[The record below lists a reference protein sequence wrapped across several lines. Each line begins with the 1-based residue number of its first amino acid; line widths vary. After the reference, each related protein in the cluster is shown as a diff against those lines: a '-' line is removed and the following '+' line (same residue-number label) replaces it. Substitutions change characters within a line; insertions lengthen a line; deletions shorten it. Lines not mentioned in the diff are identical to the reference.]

1 MVTTKS
7 PAKKAPAKKA
17 TTVKPKTTTQPAKK
31 STDNTST
38 STTCIV
44 DNGGWQ
50 IKYGLL
56 TTSKPSTMPNCT
68 ARPPHQLTVLA
79 GDEILRMKNLS
90 QLVYNHP
97 LERGMIVDGSTQ
109 CAVWSRLLNVCGVNI
124 LPSPLA
130 SNKAGG
136 SKKMLAT
143 NVNSNNVQAV
153 LLEPPFV
160 PSVIS
165 EGVDK
170 ILFRELGVG
179 RVVKV
184 LGGCMA
190 AVKYLQEGCGPKRS
204 FDDKTQVD
212 DVNSNET
219 NWINDNTKCCCVVD
233 SGHSFTH
240 VIPTQSEAAVV
251 SHNLLLSNVYIHL
264 LRWYLNSNFT

>member
-1 MVTTKS
+1 
-7 PAKKAPAKKA
+7 
-17 TTVKPKTTTQPAKK
+17 
-31 STDNTST
+31 
-38 STTCIV
+38 
-44 DNGGWQ
+44 
-50 IKYGLL
+50 
-56 TTSKPSTMPNCT
+56 
-68 ARPPHQLTVLA
+68 
-79 GDEILRMKNLS
+79 MKNLS

-136 SKKMLAT
+136 SKKMLVT
-143 NVNSNNVQAV
+143 NVNSNNVQVV

-251 SHNLLLSNVYIHL
+251 SRNLLLSNVYIHL
-264 LRWYLNSNFT
+264 LPWYLNSYFTKEHAIKRVDLGGKVLTNLLKEAVTYRQWNMMDEYHVVNDAKEQVNELI

>member
-1 MVTTKS
+1 
-7 PAKKAPAKKA
+7 
-17 TTVKPKTTTQPAKK
+17 
-31 STDNTST
+31 
-38 STTCIV
+38 
-44 DNGGWQ
+44 
-50 IKYGLL
+50 
-56 TTSKPSTMPNCT
+56 
-68 ARPPHQLTVLA
+68 
-79 GDEILRMKNLS
+79 
-90 QLVYNHP
+90 
-97 LERGMIVDGSTQ
+97 MIVDGSTQ

-143 NVNSNNVQAV
+143 NVNSNNVQVV
-153 LLEPPFV
+153 LLKPPFV

-165 EGVDK
+165 EGIDK

-190 AVKYLQEGCGPKRS
+190 AVKYLQEGCGPKRL
-204 FDDKTQVD
+204 FDDKAQVD

-251 SHNLLLSNVYIHL
+251 SHNSLLSNIYIHL
-264 LRWYLNSNFT
+264 LPWYLNSYFT